1 MPCSVG
7 RAIVEVSM
15 GDAGS
20 KEKKPTHCGWAQEA
34 SQKRWLWVGCIGDV
48 QEEGGG
54 SSVPKEQQVKRP
66 RVGEQEAEEP
76 LMGAGGLRGA
86 FPGRRWGVRG
96 RRVPWEPDDRRP
108 SMAHGSAGISF

>member
-1 MPCSVG
+1 
-7 RAIVEVSM
+7 M

-34 SQKRWLWVGCIGDV
+34 SQNRWPWVGCIGDI

-66 RVGEQEAEEP
+66 RGR
-76 LMGAGGLRGA
+76 GAGGRRAIDGCGGPERCIPRQEMGGEGPASAPGA
-86 FPGRRWGVRG
+86 R
-96 RRVPWEPDDRRP
+96 
-108 SMAHGSAGISF
+108 